1 MLWPV
6 GDDAIMCAFPIPS
19 AVPETPPSAFPKS
32 RPDPFTHR
40 RPSKDT
46 VHGPRPCANSP
57 ARLELSDVSGRLST
71 DLSPLECAVP
81 RFRAVTPLECA
92 VTKRPACK
100 SFRMRSYEKSGGEGA
115 RPIRIF
121 GFSIFSRRTHKG
133 ASRRS
138 APTGRRALGSQ
149 RSGPQFTPKK
159 TVCRTGSPE
168 TVNCRA

>member
-100 SFRMRSYEKSGGEGA
+100 SFRMRSYEKKWGGGA
-115 RPIRIF
+115 RPIA
-121 GFSIFSRRTHKG
+121 FSVFRFSLGGQDAQPRPAGALHPPAAGHLGVNEAVLSSPRT
-133 ASRRS
+133 SRCAGS
-138 APTGRRALGSQ
+138 GR
-149 RSGPQFTPKK
+149 
-159 TVCRTGSPE
+159 PE
-168 TVNCRA
+168 P

>member
-1 MLWPV
+1 MSLSV
-6 GDDAIMCAFPIPS
+6 GDDATMCAFPIPS
-19 AVPETPPSAFPKS
+19 AVPGTSPSDLPKS
-32 RPDPFTHR
+32 CADPFTHR
-40 RPSKDT
+40 RPSQDT

-57 ARLELSDVSGRLST
+57 ARLELSAVNGRLST

-121 GFSIFSRRTHKG
+121 GFSIFARRTG
-133 ASRRS
+133 RTAAASRRS

-149 RSGPQFTPKK
+149 RSRAQFTPNI
-159 TVCRTGSPE
+159 TVCRIGSP
-168 TVNCRA
+168 

>member
-92 VTKRPACK
+92 VTKTRLRK
-100 SFRMRSYEKSGGEGA
+100 SFRMRSYEKRRGGGGSPKSA
-115 RPIRIF
+115 FSVFRFSLGGRI
-121 GFSIFSRRTHKG
+121 SA

-149 RSGPQFTPKK
+149 RSRAQFTPNI
-159 TVCRTGSPE
+159 TVCWTGSP
-168 TVNCRA
+168 

>member
-100 SFRMRSYEKSGGEGA
+100 SFRMRSYEKKWGGGGSPNPHFRFFDFRSA
-115 RPIRIF
+115 D
-121 GFSIFSRRTHKG
+121 RTH
-133 ASRRS
+133 SRGQQALCTHRPPGTWESTKRS
-138 APTGRRALGSQ
+138 S
-149 RSGPQFTPKK
+149 
-159 TVCRTGSPE
+159 VHPE
-168 TVNCRA
+168 ENGVQDRVARDREL